1 MAVRSWDELRL
12 LRLAR
17 RVFTVV
23 KKKKKLKVALPWAAP
38 GEGEPAF
45 LIGKVALPLGCPWGR
60 PSAQGRES
68 CYGNDFNYP
77 PRARRHNLPHLVRWK
92 AVSSH

>member
-23 KKKKKLKVALPWAAP
+23 KKKKKKGL
-38 GEGEPAF
+38 
-45 LIGKVALPLGCPWGR
+45 CR
-60 PSAQGRES
+60 
-68 CYGNDFNYP
+68 D
-77 PRARRHNLPHLVRWK
+77 
-92 AVSSH
+92 VSSSVLCVVMCVAPIRVVCER

>member
-23 KKKKKLKVALPWAAP
+23 KKKKHTHTCTRTHPKQVVTDHTLTTDIQRSTWPPLYFTVFFLSALSFYVLLAGVALQDDSLRSFSYLLLP
-38 GEGEPAF
+38 G
-45 LIGKVALPLGCPWGR
+45 GC
-60 PSAQGRES
+60 
-68 CYGNDFNYP
+68 
-77 PRARRHNLPHLVRWK
+77 
-92 AVSSH
+92 

>member
-23 KKKKKLKVALPWAAP
+23 KKKKKATGLVSTVSRGGFGGSGTLKIVIYV
-38 GEGEPAF
+38 E
-45 LIGKVALPLGCPWGR
+45 KQ
-60 PSAQGRES
+60 S
-68 CYGNDFNYP
+68 P
-77 PRARRHNLPHLVRWK
+77 PETEK
-92 AVSSH
+92 